1 MAVMT
6 CCKHFRRVAEVCNL
20 CVEPQAFYRYSIRGS
35 LLTQNFLVSQSLDID
50 WKLHISG
57 FQGVLGSF
65 WDHFGIVLAM
75 ISKRTWRGKKKPELG
90 WSYFSAL
97 HSSDTS
103 CKFRLNILLSDNL
116 KHNFCFSTTL
126 FKNLISEKHCVLLFC
141 MKKILHFALP
151 AKFCIFHE
159 DLV

>member
-20 CVEPQAFYRYSIRGS
+20 CVQSQAFYRYSIRSS

-75 ISKRTWRGKKKPELG
+75 ISKRTWRGKRKPELG

-97 HSSDTS
+97 HSIDTS

-116 KHNFCFSTTL
+116 KHNFHFSTTL
-126 FKNLISEKHCVLLFC
+126 FKNLIFEKHCVLLFC